1 MIRLSNSTNFHAD
14 FIRNIRSK
22 LEELKSDT
30 KKAIMQ
36 MEEEAIFWSPNE
48 QSNSVDVLV
57 KHMSGN
63 LISRWTDFLST
74 DGEKKDRDRDSEFES
89 TIESREELLKVW
101 ENGCDAFFKAI
112 DSIEEK
118 HLLQTIYIRNKPH
131 TVLEAIIRS
140 ITHISIHVG
149 QVIYIAKQVTPE
161 DKWTTLSIPKR
172 KDKK

>member
-1 MIRLSNSTNFHAD
+1 MSDSTIIHAE
-14 FIRNIRSK
+14 FVRNIRLK
-22 LEELKSDT
+22 FVELKRDT
-30 KKAIMQ
+30 DKAIMQ
-36 MEEEAIFWSPNE
+36 MDEKAIFWSPNE

-74 DGEKKDRDRDSEFES
+74 DGEKIDRDRDGEFES

-101 ENGCDAFFKAI
+101 EIGCEVFLKAI

-118 HLLQTIYIRNKPH
+118 HLLQTIYIRNKSH
-131 TVLEAIIRS
+131 TVLEAFIRS

-149 QVIYIAKQVTPE
+149 QIIYLAKQVTPE
-161 DKWTTLSIPKR
+161 DKWTTLSIPK
-172 KDKK
+172 KKGK